1 MAQTFR
7 LTAMH
12 TSSVS
17 RLASLIGE
25 PARTA
30 MLLQLMDDRQLTA
43 SELARAAGV
52 AASTASSHLAQLVD
66 AGVLRV
72 NSNGR
77 HRYHRLASQAVA
89 QMLESIMQVAAQ
101 SSAATAARLRVGP
114 RDESM
119 RRARTCYDHLGG
131 RLAVAITE
139 CLAQEGGLVL
149 GEEQGEL
156 TGAGRRSLARLG
168 IEVDPARSAAAAAF
182 CRPCLDWS
190 ERRFHMAGR
199 LARQLCSH
207 CLERGWLLRRADSRA
222 LDISPSGQAVLQGWM
237 GLTLWL
243 DAELDTTG
251 R

>member
-1 MAQTFR
+1 MQ
-7 LTAMH
+7 
-12 TSSVS
+12 TSSISHV
-17 RLASLIGE
+17 ASLIGE

-52 AASTASSHLAQLVD
+52 AASTASGHLAQLVA

-72 NSNGR
+72 NNSGR
-77 HRYHRLASQAVA
+77 HRYHRLASPAVA
-89 QMLESIMQVAAQ
+89 HMLESIMQVAAQ
-101 SSAATAARLRVGP
+101 SAAAAHTHVRVGP

-139 CLAQEGGLVL
+139 RLARDGGLVFD
-149 GEEQGEL
+149 EEQATL
-156 TGAGRRSLARLG
+156 TDAGRCALTELG
-168 IEVDPARSAAAAAF
+168 LDVDPPATATAGY

-190 ERRFHMAGR
+190 ERRFHMAGARAADLLPLPGAR
-199 LARQLCSH
+199 LVGAAR
-207 CLERGWLLRRADSRA
+207 GVARAEHQPVRPGGIA
-222 LDISPSGQAVLQGWM
+222 TLDRPGVVARSGA
-237 GLTLWL
+237 
-243 DAELDTTG
+243 